1 MHRRCFLIFNVSFH
15 FLKLINT
22 LVVQVD
28 LQRFRPEFRAFH
40 SIMRQMFA
48 TKTTVYDLRD
58 THTKLCHFNNG
69 VCCGYDSKTKSRP
82 ASITI
87 PFKSYPHKNNT
98 LESSYN
104 TRTSDV
110 KLVKMAFI
118 HVLL

>member
-1 MHRRCFLIFNVSFH
+1 MFPVFNVSFH

-28 LQRFRPEFRAFH
+28 LQRFRPEFRTFH
-40 SIMRQMFA
+40 SMMQQMLA
-48 TKTTVYDLRD
+48 TKTTVYDPDD

-87 PFKSYPHKNNT
+87 SFKLFPHKNNT
-98 LESSYN
+98 P
-104 TRTSDV
+104 V
-110 KLVKMAFI
+110 IM
-118 HVLL
+118 HVLAMSSGRKWLSFMSSCDVT